1 MEEDE
6 NRKQFLPVDGSM
18 VNGQMAMLSMDGS
31 IQELKENQ
39 KDGFKK
45 RSNFPFGGCKIPRE
59 KKWFFQDAT
68 KIVESVNYWYRY
80 LNHEN
85 FCPWRSRGGGG
96 LPPVG
101 KFL

>member
-39 KDGFKK
+39 KDGFKN
-45 RSNFPFGGCKIPRE
+45 RSNFPFGGCKIPTE
-59 KKWFFQDAT
+59 KKWFFSRCNKNCGITGIDISTT
-68 KIVESVNYWYRY
+68 KIFVRGG
-80 LNHEN
+80 
-85 FCPWRSRGGGG
+85 PGGGG
-96 LPPVG
+96 YPPVG

>member
-59 KKWFFQDAT
+59 KNVFFKMQQ
-68 KIVESVNYWYRY
+68 KLWKV
-80 LNHEN
+80 
-85 FCPWRSRGGGG
+85 
-96 LPPVG
+96 
-101 KFL
+101 